1 MKCRF
6 VIKCKVVIIW
16 EVKIEEYV
24 EWVIVRLVINI
35 NIDNIFLVK
44 LVFLWY
50 NIKICL
56 VKWIYSRL
64 VGLRI
69 IFFI

>member
-44 LVFLWY
+44 LVFL
-50 NIKICL
+50 
-56 VKWIYSRL
+56 
-64 VGLRI
+64 
-69 IFFI
+69 